1 MSKLEKLTIYAHKD
15 KNCSEQALGHF
26 VAMFN
31 PESINRKYE
40 NVFSK
45 YNIIGKGE
53 KRFFIYN
60 KISEFSLKLVLD
72 GTGLYDPFG
81 QPPNNPQQIGQPA
94 NEPLPLNPPP
104 IVEPTGENKFG
115 DVAPRVNHFI
125 KLCWT
130 INGIIHQPN
139 FLKLQWGKDYIKC
152 QLVNVDIKY
161 TNFNQDGTPFRAE
174 LDIRLCS
181 KENVAEDENVNRLL
195 RLSSP
200 DVSHSRIVKAGDTL
214 PLLTKEIYGSSDY
227 YLWVAEQNGLD
238 NINTLVPGQRLVFP
252 PLESAASR

>member
-15 KNCSEQALGHF
+15 KNCTDQALGHF
-26 VAMFN
+26 KAMFN
-31 PESINRKYE
+31 PESINRKFE

-60 KISEFSLKLVLD
+60 KISEFTLKLVLD
-72 GTGLYDPFG
+72 GTGVFHPFEPEVIQQHNLPAIQ
-81 QPPNNPQQIGQPA
+81 QPT
-94 NEPLPLNPPP
+94 
-104 IVEPTGENKFG
+104 IVQPTGENTFG
-115 DVAPRVNHFI
+115 NVAPRVNHFI

-130 INGIIHQPN
+130 INGDIHQPN
-139 FLKLQWGKDYIKC
+139 FLKLQWGKDFIKC

-161 TNFNQDGTPFRAE
+161 TNFNPDGTPFRAE

-181 KENVAEDENVNRLL
+181 KENLAEDANVNRLL